1 LHAALHMDFIR
12 HLFALNHDVIYFAYG
27 LVFFILG
34 LAIALQSRS
43 YSRLDLA
50 RSLKWLA
57 AFGFAHSFNEWGDLF
72 IPIQANYLD
81 PKTIEIMHYFHL
93 LLLSSSFAFLFEF
106 GVALLNPLGRARWLH
121 ALPAGLLAAWIFF
134 VYFPLTRL
142 IPDFGTWHNTA
153 NALARYFIGLPGGL
167 LAAYGLRQH
176 TYHRIVPLNVPHI
189 VRMLRVAGVMLFLY
203 ALLGGLLPPAIPF
216 FPGNKV
222 NADTLQAV
230 LAAPPPVFRSIVGL
244 GLAIAII
251 RALEV
256 FDVET
261 DRMIES
267 MEQQQIL
274 IAERN
279 RLARELHDGAIQ
291 KVYTAGLLVESAQK
305 IASSTNELLSKRLEK
320 AENVLNDA
328 IKDLRRNLSELQT
341 SSAGNPF
348 PVALQ
353 KLAEDPRF
361 LSLIDVSL
369 AIDLPNSISLTQFQ
383 EEHIL
388 AIVNEAL
395 SNVIRH
401 GHADKVNITARTISG
416 RLHLKM
422 RDNGVGIP
430 ANVEAGYGL
439 RNMRDRARLLGGFL
453 EIDNVNDRGTEVFL
467 DIPWKDE

>member
-1 LHAALHMDFIR
+1 MDFIR
-12 HLFALNHDVIYFAYG
+12 HLFDLNHDVIYFAYG

-57 AFGFAHSFNEWGDLF
+57 AFGFAHGFNEWGDLF

-106 GVALLNPLGRARWLH
+106 GIALLNPLGRARWLH
-121 ALPAGLLAAWIFF
+121 ALPAGLLAGWIFF
-134 VYFPLTRL
+134 VYFPLASM

-153 NALARYFIGLPGGL
+153 NALARYFIGLPGAL
-167 LAAYGLRQH
+167 VAAYGLRQH
-176 TYHRIVPLNVPHI
+176 TYRRIVPLNVPHI

-222 NADTLQAV
+222 NASILQAV
-230 LAAPPPVFRSIVGL
+230 LAAPAPVFRSIVGL

-261 DRMIES
+261 GRIIES

-305 IASSTNELLSKRLEK
+305 IASSTDDLLGRRLEK

-328 IKDLRRNLSELQT
+328 IRDLRRNLSELRV
-341 SSAGNPF
+341 SSASDPF
-348 PVALQ
+348 PLALQ
-353 KLAEDPRF
+353 KLAQDPRF
-361 LSLIDVSL
+361 LSMIDVSL
-369 AIDLPNSISLTQFQ
+369 ETDLPASLTVTQLQ
-383 EEHIL
+383 EDHIL
-388 AIVNEAL
+388 AIINEAL
-395 SNVIRH
+395 SNVVRH
-401 GHADKVNITARTISG
+401 ARADKAKITARSIKG
-416 RLHLKM
+416 RLYLTIK
-422 RDNGVGIP
+422 DNGVGMP
-430 ANVEAGYGL
+430 ANVESGYGL
-439 RNMRDRARLLGGFL
+439 RNMRDRARLLGGSL
-453 EIDNVNDRGTEVFL
+453 EIDNVNGRGTQVVL

>member
-1 LHAALHMDFIR
+1 MDFIR
-12 HLFALNHDVIYFAYG
+12 QLFALNHDVIYFAYG

-57 AFGFAHSFNEWGDLF
+57 AFGFAHGFNEWGDLF

-81 PKTIEIMHYFHL
+81 LKTIEIMHDFHL
-93 LLLSSSFAFLFEF
+93 LLLGSSFAFLFEF
-106 GVALLNPLGRARWLH
+106 GVTLLNPLGRARWLH
-121 ALPAGLLAAWIFF
+121 GFPAGLLAIWFF
-134 VYFPLTRL
+134 VVYFPLPRM
-142 IPDFGTWHNTA
+142 ISDFNTWHNTA

-167 LAAYGLRQH
+167 IAAYGLRQH
-176 TYHRIVPLNVPHI
+176 TYRRIVPLNVPHI

-203 ALLGGLLPPAIPF
+203 GLFGGLLPPAIPF
-216 FPGNKV
+216 FPGNKI
-222 NADTLQAV
+222 NADILQAV
-230 LAAPPPVFRSIVGL
+230 VGAPAPVFRSIIGL

-291 KVYTAGLLVESAQK
+291 KVYTAGLLVESAHK
-305 IASSTNELLSKRLEK
+305 ISGSTNDLLSTRLDK

-328 IKDLRRNLSELQT
+328 IKDLRRNLSELQV
-341 SSAGNPF
+341 SSAGDPL
-348 PVALQ
+348 PIALQ

-361 LSLIDVSL
+361 LSLIDISL
-369 AIDLPNSISLTQFQ
+369 DIELPGSISLTPIQ
-383 EEHIL
+383 EDHVL
-388 AIVNEAL
+388 AILNEAL
-395 SNVIRH
+395 SNVVRH
-401 GHADKVNITARTISG
+401 GHADKVRISARSIQG
-416 RLHLKM
+416 RLLLKIK
-422 RDNGVGIP
+422 DNGIGIP
-430 ANVEAGYGL
+430 ATVEAGYGL

-453 EIDNVNDRGTEVFL
+453 EINNVNGRGTEVFL
-467 DIPWKDE
+467 DIPWKDER